1 MLPAGRRRRPTDHAK
16 STSKDLLPITRRPS
30 HNSSQEVRM
39 QTLNQLETEPLP
51 IEEEESRHTRRL
63 LVGVLCALLLTG
75 SVCGGYLFL
84 RKRHERQVAATAAA
98 AKIEKEKAKVE
109 VAVDEART

>member
-1 MLPAGRRRRPTDHAK
+1 
-16 STSKDLLPITRRPS
+16 
-30 HNSSQEVRM
+30 M

-63 LVGVLCALLLTG
+63 LVGTLCALLLTG

-84 RKRHERQVAATAAA
+84 RKRHERQIAP
-98 AKIEKEKAKVE
+98 
-109 VAVDEART
+109 ARPPKRLKKKRRKSK